1 MTEILEIKEIKQE
14 LYNLYKAIQNSIK
27 ENNINL
33 NDLTDI
39 QDISYYDCSAL
50 IDNIKNITTLL
61 LTYNNNFKNE
71 EIKLSNNKNKEEHY
85 IQMENMI
92 KKLEFDIKYYLK
104 NLLHYKIQNNSLEQ
118 KINSLMSIEED
129 YEDLK
134 QKVKYDGSKFL
145 ENDRKENEIMI
156 LKNENSKMKKVIT
169 NLERQKLILEN
180 EKNELYDKVKKLEN
194 DNKLMDEKIIDLEK
208 NIQEKKNN
216 DNNININTNKKIQK
230 NFHNMI
236 NINNNTNINKPK
248 RIVNFLS
255 PRDDKLYL
263 EHIRDNKINNK
274 TLNSNPINNNLFTA
288 TYNKIAHGI
297 NANKLFPFRK
307 DLNILKY
314 TRNKS
319 LFSLKGIDNE
329 SKTMSYN
336 NKINIDKNETFK
348 QKSGNKQKNFAKMI
362 NNKNKQQYSQYSAFS
377 LSNNSSKDIFQ
388 NDKKNI
394 NKNFIRNGSA
404 KNMKIYKI

>member
-50 IDNIKNITTLL
+50 IDNIKNITTLS

-85 IQMENMI
+85 IQMESMI

-194 DNKLMDEKIIDLEK
+194 DNKLMDEKIINLEK

-404 KNMKIYKI
+404 KNMKIYKM

>member
-1 MTEILEIKEIKQE
+1 MTEILEIKQE

-50 IDNIKNITTLL
+50 IDNIKNITTLS

-85 IQMENMI
+85 IQMESMI

-194 DNKLMDEKIIDLEK
+194 DNKIMDEKIINLEK

>member
-1 MTEILEIKEIKQE
+1 M
-14 LYNLYKAIQNSIK
+14 YNLYKAIQNSIK

-50 IDNIKNITTLL
+50 IDNIKNITTLS

-85 IQMENMI
+85 IQMESMI

>member
-50 IDNIKNITTLL
+50 INNIKNITTLS

-194 DNKLMDEKIIDLEK
+194 DNKIMDEKIIDLEK

>member
-50 IDNIKNITTLL
+50 IDNIKNITTLS

-85 IQMENMI
+85 IQMESMI

-194 DNKLMDEKIIDLEK
+194 DNKIMDEKIIDLEK

>member
-50 IDNIKNITTLL
+50 IDNIKNITTLS

-194 DNKLMDEKIIDLEK
+194 DNKIMDEKIIDLEK

-230 NFHNMI
+230 NFHNII

-274 TLNSNPINNNLFTA
+274 TLNSNPINNNLITA

>member
-50 IDNIKNITTLL
+50 INNIKNITTLS

-85 IQMENMI
+85 IQMESMI

-180 EKNELYDKVKKLEN
+180 EKNELYDKLKKLEN
-194 DNKLMDEKIIDLEK
+194 DNKIMDEKIIDLEK

-230 NFHNMI
+230 NFHNII

>member
-50 IDNIKNITTLL
+50 IDNIKNITTLS

-194 DNKLMDEKIIDLEK
+194 DNKIMDEKIIDLEK

-230 NFHNMI
+230 NFHNII

>member
-50 IDNIKNITTLL
+50 IDNIKNITTLSL
-61 LTYNNNFKNE
+61 IYNNNIKNE

-85 IQMENMI
+85 IQMESMI

-194 DNKLMDEKIIDLEK
+194 DNKIMDEKIIDLEK

>member
-33 NDLTDI
+33 NVLTDI

-50 IDNIKNITTLL
+50 IDNIKNITTLS

>member
-39 QDISYYDCSAL
+39 QDISYYDCSTL
-50 IDNIKNITTLL
+50 IDNIKNITTLS

-248 RIVNFLS
+248 RIVNFSS

>member
-50 IDNIKNITTLL
+50 IDNIKNITTLS

-85 IQMENMI
+85 IQMESMI

-230 NFHNMI
+230 NFHNII

>member
-50 IDNIKNITTLL
+50 IDNIKNITTLS

-85 IQMENMI
+85 IQMESMI

>member
-1 MTEILEIKEIKQE
+1 MTEILEIKQE

-50 IDNIKNITTLL
+50 IDNIKNITTLS

-85 IQMENMI
+85 IQMESMI

-194 DNKLMDEKIIDLEK
+194 DNKIMDEKIIDLEK

-274 TLNSNPINNNLFTA
+274 TLNSNPINTNLFTA

>member
-1 MTEILEIKEIKQE
+1 MTEILEIKQE

-50 IDNIKNITTLL
+50 IDNIKNITTLS

-194 DNKLMDEKIIDLEK
+194 DNKIMDEKIIDLEK

-230 NFHNMI
+230 NFHNII

>member
-50 IDNIKNITTLL
+50 IDNIKNITTLS

-248 RIVNFLS
+248 RKVNFLS

-329 SKTMSYN
+329 NKTMSYN

>member
-50 IDNIKNITTLL
+50 IDNIKNITTLS

-194 DNKLMDEKIIDLEK
+194 DNKIMDEKIIDLEK

-216 DNNININTNKKIQK
+216 DNN
-230 NFHNMI
+230 I

>member
-50 IDNIKNITTLL
+50 IDNIKNITTLS

-194 DNKLMDEKIIDLEK
+194 DNKIMDEKIIDLEK

-348 QKSGNKQKNFAKMI
+348 QK
-362 NNKNKQQYSQYSAFS
+362 
-377 LSNNSSKDIFQ
+377 
-388 NDKKNI
+388 
-394 NKNFIRNGSA
+394 
-404 KNMKIYKI
+404 

>member
-50 IDNIKNITTLL
+50 IDNIKNITTLS

-85 IQMENMI
+85 IQMESMI

-194 DNKLMDEKIIDLEK
+194 DNKIMDEKIIDLEK

-216 DNNININTNKKIQK
+216 DN
-230 NFHNMI
+230 

>member
-50 IDNIKNITTLL
+50 IDNIKNITTLS

-85 IQMENMI
+85 IQMESMI

-194 DNKLMDEKIIDLEK
+194 DNKIMDEKIIDLEK
-208 NIQEKKNN
+208 NFQEKK
-216 DNNININTNKKIQK
+216 K
-230 NFHNMI
+230 
-236 NINNNTNINKPK
+236 
-248 RIVNFLS
+248 
-255 PRDDKLYL
+255 
-263 EHIRDNKINNK
+263 
-274 TLNSNPINNNLFTA
+274 
-288 TYNKIAHGI
+288 
-297 NANKLFPFRK
+297 
-307 DLNILKY
+307 
-314 TRNKS
+314 
-319 LFSLKGIDNE
+319 
-329 SKTMSYN
+329 
-336 NKINIDKNETFK
+336 
-348 QKSGNKQKNFAKMI
+348 
-362 NNKNKQQYSQYSAFS
+362 
-377 LSNNSSKDIFQ
+377 
-388 NDKKNI
+388 
-394 NKNFIRNGSA
+394 
-404 KNMKIYKI
+404 

>member
-50 IDNIKNITTLL
+50 IDNIKNITTLS

-248 RIVNFLS
+248 RKVNFLS

>member
-50 IDNIKNITTLL
+50 IDNIKNITTLS

-194 DNKLMDEKIIDLEK
+194 DNKIMDEKIIDLEK

-230 NFHNMI
+230 NFHNII

-248 RIVNFLS
+248 RKVNFLS

>member
-1 MTEILEIKEIKQE
+1 M
-14 LYNLYKAIQNSIK
+14 
-27 ENNINL
+27 
-33 NDLTDI
+33 
-39 QDISYYDCSAL
+39 
-50 IDNIKNITTLL
+50 
-61 LTYNNNFKNE
+61 
-71 EIKLSNNKNKEEHY
+71 
-85 IQMENMI
+85 
-92 KKLEFDIKYYLK
+92 
-104 NLLHYKIQNNSLEQ
+104 
-118 KINSLMSIEED
+118 
-129 YEDLK
+129 
-134 QKVKYDGSKFL
+134 
-145 ENDRKENEIMI
+145 
-156 LKNENSKMKKVIT
+156 
-169 NLERQKLILEN
+169 
-180 EKNELYDKVKKLEN
+180 
-194 DNKLMDEKIIDLEK
+194 
-208 NIQEKKNN
+208 
-216 DNNININTNKKIQK
+216 
-230 NFHNMI
+230 
-236 NINNNTNINKPK
+236 
-248 RIVNFLS
+248 
-255 PRDDKLYL
+255 
-263 EHIRDNKINNK
+263 
-274 TLNSNPINNNLFTA
+274 NSNPISNNLFTA

-307 DLNILKY
+307 DLNIMKY

>member
-1 MTEILEIKEIKQE
+1 
-14 LYNLYKAIQNSIK
+14 
-27 ENNINL
+27 
-33 NDLTDI
+33 
-39 QDISYYDCSAL
+39 
-50 IDNIKNITTLL
+50 
-61 LTYNNNFKNE
+61 
-71 EIKLSNNKNKEEHY
+71 
-85 IQMENMI
+85 
-92 KKLEFDIKYYLK
+92 
-104 NLLHYKIQNNSLEQ
+104 
-118 KINSLMSIEED
+118 
-129 YEDLK
+129 
-134 QKVKYDGSKFL
+134 
-145 ENDRKENEIMI
+145 
-156 LKNENSKMKKVIT
+156 
-169 NLERQKLILEN
+169 
-180 EKNELYDKVKKLEN
+180 
-194 DNKLMDEKIIDLEK
+194 
-208 NIQEKKNN
+208 
-216 DNNININTNKKIQK
+216 
-230 NFHNMI
+230 MI

-404 KNMKIYKI
+404 KNMKIYKIYIY

>member
-50 IDNIKNITTLL
+50 INNIKNITTLS

-85 IQMENMI
+85 IQMESMI

-194 DNKLMDEKIIDLEK
+194 DNKIMDEKIIDLEK

>member
-50 IDNIKNITTLL
+50 IDNIKNITTLS

>member
-50 IDNIKNITTLL
+50 IDNIKNITTLSL
-61 LTYNNNFKNE
+61 IYNNNFKNE

-85 IQMENMI
+85 IQMESMI

-194 DNKLMDEKIIDLEK
+194 DNKIMDEKIIDLEK

>member
-50 IDNIKNITTLL
+50 IDNIKNITTLS

-85 IQMENMI
+85 IQMESMI

-194 DNKLMDEKIIDLEK
+194 DNKIMDEKIIDLEK

-248 RIVNFLS
+248 RIVNFVS

>member
-50 IDNIKNITTLL
+50 IDNIKNITTLS

-85 IQMENMI
+85 IQMESMI

-263 EHIRDNKINNK
+263 EHLRDNKINNK

>member
-50 IDNIKNITTLL
+50 IDNIKNITTLS

-180 EKNELYDKVKKLEN
+180 EKNELYEKVKKLEN
-194 DNKLMDEKIIDLEK
+194 DNKIMDEKIIDLEK

>member
-50 IDNIKNITTLL
+50 IDNIKNITTLS

-194 DNKLMDEKIIDLEK
+194 DNKIMDEKIIDLEK

>member
-50 IDNIKNITTLL
+50 IDNIKNITTLS

-85 IQMENMI
+85 IQMESMI

-194 DNKLMDEKIIDLEK
+194 DNKIMDEKIIDLEK

-274 TLNSNPINNNLFTA
+274 TLNSNPINTNLFTA

>member
-50 IDNIKNITTLL
+50 IDNIKNITTLSL
-61 LTYNNNFKNE
+61 IYNNNFKNE

-85 IQMENMI
+85 IQMESMI